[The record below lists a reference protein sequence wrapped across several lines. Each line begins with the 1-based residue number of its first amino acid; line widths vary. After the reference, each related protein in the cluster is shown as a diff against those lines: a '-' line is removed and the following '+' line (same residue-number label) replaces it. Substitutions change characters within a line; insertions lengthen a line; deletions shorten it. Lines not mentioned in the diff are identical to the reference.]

1 MRGSLLA
8 DDIATRLDHPELCT
22 WIMDYPNPDD
32 RAFRATASRLRAF
45 ERVLEAYWNGAFH
58 PRALG
63 VLTVENAFL
72 DRGFAPACE
81 AQPDA
86 MDDRRGPKGSERDV
100 FQTNFAFG
108 RAVRLTAQNV
118 HPGYWQSAH
127 PDEDGYRPDQIMRYS
142 EGNLNRLQ
150 IAGELHVKSGK
161 VLDKKDIPELS
172 TPLDL
177 EMLYDEASWENRG
190 QMART
195 SAEDFVEAVLLDVHH
210 AMYLAE
216 HPHVRV
222 RGSLAQ
228 DQLMAHGVETLQRR
242 APKVLRRLRKEARKS
257 NLESSRGRMKTDWIE
272 PELLFWS
279 AWHHLPLGEQAA
291 IAREAIDGF
300 IERVQQAAPFDPRKN
315 AGDPME
321 AHRHR
326 IHPVL
331 WRVLERE
338 RDVLA
343 RARGVRAEWDAWS
356 AHRKKYLR
364 RRPVWSV
371 ADTRPPWK

>member
-1 MRGSLLA
+1 
-8 DDIATRLDHPELCT
+8 
-22 WIMDYPNPDD
+22 
-32 RAFRATASRLRAF
+32 
-45 ERVLEAYWNGAFH
+45 
-58 PRALG
+58 
-63 VLTVENAFL
+63 
-72 DRGFAPACE
+72 
-81 AQPDA
+81 
-86 MDDRRGPKGSERDV
+86 
-100 FQTNFAFG
+100 
-108 RAVRLTAQNV
+108 
-118 HPGYWQSAH
+118 
-127 PDEDGYRPDQIMRYS
+127 
-142 EGNLNRLQ
+142 
-150 IAGELHVKSGK
+150 
-161 VLDKKDIPELS
+161 
-172 TPLDL
+172 
-177 EMLYDEASWENRG
+177 
-190 QMART
+190 MART

-210 AMYLAE
+210 AMYLAA

-228 DQLMAHGVETLQRR
+228 DQLMAHGAETLRRR

-257 NLESSRGRMKTDWIE
+257 NLESSGGRMKTDWIE

-291 IAREAIDGF
+291 IAREAIEGF

-315 AGDPME
+315 TRDAME

-343 RARGVRAEWDAWS
+343 RARGVRAEWAAWS
-356 AHRKKYLR
+356 ADRKKYLR
-364 RRPVWSV
+364 RRPLWSV